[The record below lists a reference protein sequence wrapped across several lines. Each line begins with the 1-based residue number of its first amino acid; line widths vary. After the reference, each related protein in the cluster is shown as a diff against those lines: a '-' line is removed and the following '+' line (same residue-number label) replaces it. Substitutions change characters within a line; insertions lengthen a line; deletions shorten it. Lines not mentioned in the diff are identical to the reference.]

1 MMSRLWILAKLT
13 DGEPAGRLSEPDQD
27 ARIITGAGHADKE
40 MRIDF

>member
-1 MMSRLWILAKLT
+1 MMSRLCILAKQT
-13 DGEPAGRLSEPDQD
+13 DGEPAGRLIDPDQD